1 MAVNMNKDFLTED
14 CGVFGIYDKT
24 GIDVPKISYY
34 ALYALQ
40 HRGQESC
47 GIAINDDNCITT
59 RKGMGLVSD
68 VFNENVLSS
77 MKGNMAIG
85 HVMYS
90 SHSSAKGNILPLV
103 INHFKG
109 TLSIAHNGQL
119 TNSKHLRYELERN
132 GAIFH
137 TSSDAEVIALLIVRE
152 RLKAKSIEEAI
163 LNVMPLLEGSFSLVI
178 MSPRKLIAIRD
189 PLGIRPLCMG
199 SIKEDSIVFASESCA
214 LSAIGAKFERDIKP
228 GEMVAV
234 TINGIQSYTNFCQ
247 NKSSLCIFEH
257 IYFARPD
264 SIIDG
269 QSVYDARLEAGRL
282 LYRRHPVDAD
292 VVVGVPDSGIT
303 AAIGYSRESG
313 IPYGEGFIK
322 NRYVGRTFIQP
333 KQSMRETS
341 VTIKLGV
348 IKPNI
353 DGKRVV
359 MVDDSI
365 VRGTTSKNIIKTLK
379 NAGAK
384 EVHVRISA
392 PEFLFPCYF
401 GTNIPDSS
409 QLASCRFNVDELAKN
424 IGADS
429 LGFLSVNE
437 VSDIALNS
445 TVKFCTGCFS
455 GNYPINIK

>member
-1 MAVNMNKDFLTED
+1 MSNTFLHEE

-40 HRGQESC
+40 HRGQENC

-59 RKGMGLVSD
+59 RKGVGLVSD
-68 VFNENVLSS
+68 VFNEDILSS

-90 SHSSAKGNILPLV
+90 TQGATSKGNSLPLV

-109 TLSIAHNGQL
+109 TLSISHNGQI
-119 TNSKHLRYELERN
+119 TNAKNLRYELERN

-137 TSSDAEVIALLIVRE
+137 TNNDAEVIALLIVRE
-152 RLKAKSIEEAI
+152 RLKTKSIEEAV
-163 LNVMPLLEGSFSLVI
+163 LNVIPLLEGSFSLVL
-178 MSPRKLIAIRD
+178 MSPRKLLAVRD

-199 SIKEDSIVFASESCA
+199 TIKKDTVVFASESCA
-214 LSAIGAKFERDIKP
+214 LSAIGAKFERDINP
-228 GEMVAV
+228 GEMVVV
-234 TINGIQSYTNFCQ
+234 TTDGIQNYTQYCQ
-247 NKSSLCIFEH
+247 EKTSLCIFEH

-269 QSVYDARLEAGRL
+269 QCVYDARLEAGGL

-292 VVVGVPDSGIT
+292 IVIGVPDSGIT

-341 VTIKLGV
+341 VSIKLGV

-365 VRGTTSKNIIKTLK
+365 VRGTTSKNIIKMLK

-384 EVHVRISA
+384 EVHVRISS

-401 GTNIPDSS
+401 GTNIPDCS
-409 QLASCRFNVDELAKN
+409 QLASCKYNVEELAKN

-429 LGFLSVNE
+429 LGFLSIEEVTKIAKNSRVN
-437 VSDIALNS
+437 
-445 TVKFCTGCFS
+445 FCTGCFS
-455 GNYPINIK
+455 GKYPINIK